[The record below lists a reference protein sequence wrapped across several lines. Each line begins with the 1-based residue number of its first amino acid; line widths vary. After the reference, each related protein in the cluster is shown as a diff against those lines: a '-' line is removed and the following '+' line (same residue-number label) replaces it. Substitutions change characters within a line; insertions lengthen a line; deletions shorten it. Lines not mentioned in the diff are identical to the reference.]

1 MKHRIAHNLPLPL
14 AQKATRAALEAYRQQ
29 FPQFKPGGEWLDAGR
44 AKVWFQT
51 PAGRLDGAV
60 NVVKDAVEL
69 ELDVPFLLRPFKGQ
83 AISIIENEVNI
94 WIEKARR
101 GELG

>member
-1 MKHRIAHNLPLPL
+1 
-14 AQKATRAALEAYRQQ
+14 
-29 FPQFKPGGEWLDAGR
+29 
-44 AKVWFQT
+44 
-51 PAGRLDGAV
+51 
-60 NVVKDAVEL
+60 
-69 ELDVPFLLRPFKGQ
+69 LRPFKGQ